1 MAASLAALARPCS
14 GAASK
19 RSCRKCR
26 RAPGA
31 FGLFFW
37 RGMAVSVQ
45 PFHLLGKRKPIV
57 RTLSG
62 RCCVRLGARS
72 SSVHVPPSIP
82 IYFLI
87 AACTILS
94 VNPTGLCTLQLQS
107 LGSCADPGRTAPCG
121 HRANLGSR
129 QRETD
134 LAESEKRKP
143 FPSQSVGL
151 PPRAGARGGRWL
163 PSHSTRPGLPPSSAV
178 RLAMRGQCCS
188 VPPFE

>member
-1 MAASLAALARPCS
+1 M
-14 GAASK
+14 
-19 RSCRKCR
+19 
-26 RAPGA
+26 
-31 FGLFFW
+31 
-37 RGMAVSVQ
+37 SVQ

-94 VNPTGLCTLQLQS
+94 VNPTSALH
-107 LGSCADPGRTAPCG
+107 AATAKPRSPRRSG
-121 HRANLGSR
+121 PDGTVRPSREPRSR

-134 LAESEKRKP
+134 LAQSEKRTP

-151 PPRAGARGGRWL
+151 PPRAGARGGRRL
-163 PSHSTRPGLPPSSAV
+163 PLHSTRPGLPQGSAV
-178 RLAMRGQCCS
+178 RLAMRGRGCS
-188 VPPFE
+188 VHELANKPLLDQSLLPVFTEK

>member
-1 MAASLAALARPCS
+1 
-14 GAASK
+14 
-19 RSCRKCR
+19 
-26 RAPGA
+26 
-31 FGLFFW
+31 
-37 RGMAVSVQ
+37 MAVSVQ

-94 VNPTGLCTLQLQS
+94 VNPTSALH
-107 LGSCADPGRTAPCG
+107 AATAKPRSPRRSG
-121 HRANLGSR
+121 PDGTVRPSREPRSR

-134 LAESEKRKP
+134 LAQSEKRTP

-151 PPRAGARGGRWL
+151 PPRAGARGGRRL
-163 PSHSTRPGLPPSSAV
+163 PLHSTRPGLPQGSAV
-178 RLAMRGQCCS
+178 RLAMRRSGLLS
-188 VPPFE
+188 ATFRMKSTASLVRRSTMVGVARIRSSGSIGKSGMDH